1 MDGRKKRDGRVIELL
16 GFYDPVVRD
25 PDKQFALKLDRIDY
39 CWALGLSRRTRSAG
53 SLTVGVRRRLAA
65 PAEV

>member
-39 CWALGLSRRTRSAG
+39 WLG
-53 SLTVGVRRRLAA
+53 VGAQPSDTVRRLIDRGRTAPAAA